1 MQGIIGQ
8 KIGTESK
15 IQAEGRLE
23 NIRIK
28 SNRFNKTYAIR
39 SDLRSLSNAEDSI
52 LKNSLDKGS
61 AQLSEV
67 K

>member
-1 MQGIIGQ
+1 M
-8 KIGTESK
+8 
-15 IQAEGRLE
+15 E

-28 SNRFNKTYAIR
+28 SNRFNKTYAIG